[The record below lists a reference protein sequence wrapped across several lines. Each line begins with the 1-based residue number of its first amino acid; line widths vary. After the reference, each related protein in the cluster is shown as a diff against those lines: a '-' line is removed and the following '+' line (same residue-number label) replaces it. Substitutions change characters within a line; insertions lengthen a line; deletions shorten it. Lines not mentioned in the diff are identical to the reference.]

1 MIPRHYIALDK
12 ADVEEHITGKRA
24 LFLYE
29 TLATMS
35 DLLVQA
41 EKTLLE
47 DGIELQRTAQAGTT
61 PEPSSAYHAASPVIT
76 DDSDGTRT
84 QKVTTEILHQLLR
97 RAGVGQGG
105 EDYNLTD
112 VARLIH
118 YLTGFSY
125 NTIRQSLSSGSF
137 SRANSAEIRQAT
149 ELLSKLN
156 VSITIK

>member
-12 ADVEEHITGKRA
+12 ENVEEHITDKRK

-47 DGIELQRTAQAGTT
+47 EGIEQRCTTQPGTT
-61 PEPSSAYHAASPVIT
+61 PETSTAYRSAQPVFT

-84 QKVTTEILHQLLR
+84 QKVTTEVLHQLLR
-97 RAGVGQGG
+97 SAGVGHDGQ
-105 EDYNLTD
+105 DYNLTD

-118 YLTGFSY
+118 YLTGYSY
-125 NTIRQSLSSGSF
+125 NTIRQYLSSGSI
-137 SRANSAEIRQAT
+137 SKSNHAEIRQAT
-149 ELLSKLN
+149 EMLKKLN
-156 VSITIK
+156 LSITIK